1 MNLNKCTDYDP
12 YELVDGAAM
21 IFIVSASMTAIPEE
35 VFEGLFEDPEKLKA
49 MLKMYSHV
57 LIKGMIQMGMDHDD
71 VRNRAEEMIEESQGS
86 VEESDLDFDE
96 ELHEQAKK
104 ILAPYLDA
112 ED

>member
-21 IFIVSASMTAIPEE
+21 IFIVS
-35 VFEGLFEDPEKLKA
+35 
-49 MLKMYSHV
+49 
-57 LIKGMIQMGMDHDD
+57 GMDHDD
-71 VRNRAEEMIEESQGS
+71 VRNRAEQMIEESQGS